1 MFIRGS
7 WCLISQLCAAYSLV
21 APVAPVATCRT
32 WDIWDSCPAAVS
44 SQTVPSTPTE
54 PAQVSR
60 EKVERPTKKKW
71 KHETTRTN
79 CCLMLLVVAYC
90 CLKVLKL
97 FWTFYRKKS
106 HMFSSLC
113 IDISRM
119 PFSTS
124 SHPFDVKASMQQ
136 SMVLAMSQWLRK
148 CWQANPKT
156 LNNHLD
162 LFLTKN
168 RARVTLKAT

>member
-1 MFIRGS
+1 
-7 WCLISQLCAAYSLV
+7 
-21 APVAPVATCRT
+21 
-32 WDIWDSCPAAVS
+32 
-44 SQTVPSTPTE
+44 
-54 PAQVSR
+54 
-60 EKVERPTKKKW
+60 
-71 KHETTRTN
+71 
-79 CCLMLLVVAYC
+79 
-90 CLKVLKL
+90 
-97 FWTFYRKKS
+97 
-106 HMFSSLC
+106 MFSSLR

-162 LFLTKN
+162 VFLTKN
-168 RARVTLKAT
+168 GARVTWKAT